1 MTEPRPSSRPADE
14 AELVELIHSIDASAP
29 ESLHRKVD
37 TMIAARS
44 RGARERAS
52 DADRR
57 GAARSGRLLPR
68 IAAVGTLAAVVVA
81 LLLAFSLEGGSST
94 LSLRDAAALTVK
106 PATQSA
112 PAEQSD
118 HRDELAANVDG
129 VSFPY
134 WGGRLG
140 WHASGARTDRI
151 AGRTV
156 RTIFYENGRGQRIG
170 YAIVAG
176 PTPKRPSSGVVSR
189 RDGTPY
195 WTLTVRGTPVVTW
208 LRDGHLCVVSG
219 HGVSGATL
227 LRLASWDDRRSEA
240 S

>member
-1 MTEPRPSSRPADE
+1 MTEPHPSSRPADE
-14 AELVELIHSIDASAP
+14 AELVELIHSIDLPAP
-29 ESLHRKVD
+29 DSLHRKVD
-37 TMIAARS
+37 TMVAARS
-44 RGARERAS
+44 RGTRGRAS
-52 DADRR
+52 GANP
-57 GAARSGRLLPR
+57 GAATRSGRLLPR
-68 IAAVGTLAAVVVA
+68 LAAVGTLAAAAVA
-81 LLLAFSLEGGSST
+81 LVLAFSLEGGSST

-106 PATQSA
+106 PATQA
-112 PAEQSD
+112 PPAEQSD

-129 VSFPY
+129 ISFPY

-156 RTIFYENGRGQRIG
+156 RTIFYENGHGRRIG
-170 YAIVAG
+170 YAIVSG
-176 PTPKRPSSGVVSR
+176 PTPERPGGGVVSR

-195 WTLTVRGTPVVTW
+195 WTLTVRGAPVVTW

-219 HGVSGATL
+219 HNVSGTTL